1 MTRMY
6 DEMRICLEG
15 WHYIVWRAKTSFCRL
30 RRDTAIAADC
40 TTAAAAALP
49 RTRLRKPSK
58 KFRRDEVASVEE
70 NVKMPG
76 L

>member
-6 DEMRICLEG
+6 DEMQICLEG
-15 WHYIVWRAKTSFCRL
+15 WHYIVWRAKTSFRRL
-30 RRDTAIAADC
+30 RSDSAIAADC
-40 TTAAAAALP
+40 TTAAAALP
-49 RTRLRKPSK
+49 RARLRKPSK